1 MRKLIKKILKE
12 DEWDFVRDIKSNQDI
27 AQEIADE
34 TKIKNN
40 LLHTP
45 FRTFSPPFTLYSS
58 PSPFLYF
65 SISSP
70 FTKYCKEQ
78 YGLDNEDDINDV
90 WERYK
95 KLVRDKVNNINESD
109 EWDFVRDIKSNQ
121 DIAQEIADETKI
133 KNNLLHTPFRT
144 FSPPFTLY
152 SSPSPF
158 LYFSISSPFTKYCKE
173 QYGLDN
179 EDDINDVWE
188 RYEKLIKYRVN
199 NLNESDELDWIR
211 DIDPYIPFGD
221 AQVGNKYGVQVMD
234 RYLFEDVIDGCGE
247 VMEGIPNYVIVNK
260 KLLLNYNDIYCV
272 NRDSNL
278 IPYWDG
284 IKECLMLSFYNNR
297 GDHLLDHWLAPDDLI
312 RLKDTHK
319 NT

>member
-12 DEWDFVRDIKSNQDI
+12 DDWDFVRDIKSNQDI

-45 FRTFSPPFTLYSS
+45 FPLNLPLHPLTPKLFPPLFT
-58 PSPFLYF
+58 P
-65 SISSP
+65 
-70 FTKYCKEQ
+70 
-78 YGLDNEDDINDV
+78 
-90 WERYK
+90 
-95 KLVRDKVNNINESD
+95 
-109 EWDFVRDIKSNQ
+109 
-121 DIAQEIADETKI
+121 
-133 KNNLLHTPFRT
+133 
-144 FSPPFTLY
+144 
-152 SSPSPF
+152 
-158 LYFSISSPFTKYCKE
+158 SPFTKYCKE

-199 NLNESDELDWIR
+199 NLNESDELDWIKDIPALVDITPGMCLRDQQGTQWRVSGDVPPPPVPENFPKTDKNKWVWLLRTHTEGQKIIRRHPHPFKRVDLNDRLVVGDLSLCDNTLKESDELDWIR

-221 AQVGNKYGVQVMD
+221 AQVGKWYGVQIMD
-234 RYLFEDVIDGCGE
+234 RYLFEDVIDGCGD
-247 VMEGIPNYVIVNK
+247 MIEGIPNYIIVNK
-260 KLLLNYNDIYCV
+260 KAILNYNDVYCV

-284 IKECLMLSFYNNR
+284 TKECLKLEFYSKQGSF
-297 GDHLLDHWLAPDDLI
+297 LLDHWLAPDDLI
-312 RLKDTHK
+312 RLKDTYK

>member
-12 DEWDFVRDIKSNQDI
+12 DDWDFVRDIKSNQDI

-45 FRTFSPPFTLYSS
+45 SLILQKFPFIFFSPSTLPLLLS
-58 PSPFLYF
+58 PARSF
-65 SISSP
+65 I
-70 FTKYCKEQ
+70 KYGKEQ

-95 KLVRDKVNNINESD
+95 KLV
-109 EWDFVRDIKSNQ
+109 
-121 DIAQEIADETKI
+121 
-133 KNNLLHTPFRT
+133 
-144 FSPPFTLY
+144 
-152 SSPSPF
+152 
-158 LYFSISSPFTKYCKE
+158 
-173 QYGLDN
+173 
-179 EDDINDVWE
+179 
-188 RYEKLIKYRVN
+188 KYRVN
-199 NLNESDELDWIR
+199 NLNESDDLQWLKDIPALVDITPGMCLRDQQGTQWITMNPNNYPKTDKNKWAWLLRTHTEGQKMIRRQPHPFKRVDLNDRLVVGDLSLCDNTLKESDELDWIR

-221 AQVGNKYGVQVMD
+221 AQVGAKYGVQVMD
-234 RYLFEDVIDGCGE
+234 RYLFEDVIDGCGD
-247 VMEGIPNYVIVNK
+247 MIEGIPNYIIVNK
-260 KLLLNYNDIYCV
+260 KAILNYNDVYCV
-272 NRDSNL
+272 NRDSNV

-284 IKECLMLSFYNNR
+284 TKECLRLEFYSKQGSF
-297 GDHLLDHWLAPDDLI
+297 LLDHWLAPDDLI

>member
-12 DEWDFVRDIKSNQDI
+12 DDWDFVRDIKSNQDI
-27 AQEIADE
+27 AQEIADK

-40 LLHTP
+40 RLYHPPSSLNIL
-45 FRTFSPPFTLYSS
+45 FSHPS
-58 PSPFLYF
+58 PSLQLSFLSLLF
-65 SISSP
+65 P
-70 FTKYCKEQ
+70 HPLFTKYCKEQ

-95 KLVRDKVNNINESD
+95 
-109 EWDFVRDIKSNQ
+109 
-121 DIAQEIADETKI
+121 
-133 KNNLLHTPFRT
+133 
-144 FSPPFTLY
+144 
-152 SSPSPF
+152 
-158 LYFSISSPFTKYCKE
+158 
-173 QYGLDN
+173 
-179 EDDINDVWE
+179 
-188 RYEKLIKYRVN
+188 KLIKYRVN

-221 AQVGNKYGVQVMD
+221 AQVGKWYGVQIMD
-234 RYLFEDVIDGCGE
+234 RYLFEDVIDGCGD
-247 VMEGIPNYVIVNK
+247 MIEGIPNYIIVNK
-260 KLLLNYNDIYCV
+260 KALLQYNDVYCV

-284 IKECLMLSFYNNR
+284 TKECLMLSFYNKR

-312 RLKDTHK
+312 RLKDTYK

>member
-12 DEWDFVRDIKSNQDI
+12 DDWDFVRDIKSNQDI

-40 LLHTP
+40 LLYPP
-45 FRTFSPPFTLYSS
+45 FRLIHSLFAHSLLTFPPFSPLL
-58 PSPFLYF
+58 PSP
-65 SISSP
+65 SP

-78 YGLDNEDDINDV
+78 YGLDN
-90 WERYK
+90 K
-95 KLVRDKVNNINESD
+95 
-109 EWDFVRDIKSNQ
+109 
-121 DIAQEIADETKI
+121 
-133 KNNLLHTPFRT
+133 
-144 FSPPFTLY
+144 
-152 SSPSPF
+152 
-158 LYFSISSPFTKYCKE
+158 
-173 QYGLDN
+173 
-179 EDDINDVWE
+179 DDINDVWE

-199 NLNESDELDWIR
+199 NLNESDELQWIR
-211 DIDPYIPFGD
+211 DIEPYVTFED
-221 AQVGNKYGVQVMD
+221 AHVGGSYGVQIMD
-234 RYLFEDVIDGCGE
+234 RYLFEDVIDGCGD
-247 VMEGIPNYVIVNK
+247 MIEGIPNYVIVNK
-260 KLLLNYNDIYCV
+260 KAILNYNDVYCV

-284 IKECLMLSFYNNR
+284 IKECLMLSFYNKR

>member
-12 DEWDFVRDIKSNQDI
+12 NELQWINDVKSNQDI

-45 FRTFSPPFTLYSS
+45 FLLTYSLCPSLFPLLLSSPPYR
-58 PSPFLYF
+58 SPF
-65 SISSP
+65 
-70 FTKYCKEQ
+70 
-78 YGLDNEDDINDV
+78 N
-90 WERYK
+90 
-95 KLVRDKVNNINESD
+95 
-109 EWDFVRDIKSNQ
+109 
-121 DIAQEIADETKI
+121 
-133 KNNLLHTPFRT
+133 
-144 FSPPFTLY
+144 
-152 SSPSPF
+152 
-158 LYFSISSPFTKYCKE
+158 FTKYCKE

-221 AQVGNKYGVQVMD
+221 AQVGKWYGVQIMD
-234 RYLFEDVIDGCGE
+234 RYLFEDVIDGCGD
-247 VMEGIPNYVIVNK
+247 MIEGIPNYIIVNK
-260 KLLLNYNDIYCV
+260 KALLQYNDVYCV

-284 IKECLMLSFYNNR
+284 TKECLMLSFYNKR

-312 RLKDTHK
+312 RLKDTYK

>member
-12 DEWDFVRDIKSNQDI
+12 DDWDFVRDIKSNQDI

-45 FRTFSPPFTLYSS
+45 FPLFFPLQALTLKLFPSTLSP
-58 PSPFLYF
+58 
-65 SISSP
+65 SP

-109 EWDFVRDIKSNQ
+109 DLQ
-121 DIAQEIADETKI
+121 
-133 KNNLLHTPFRT
+133 
-144 FSPPFTLY
+144 
-152 SSPSPF
+152 
-158 LYFSISSPFTKYCKE
+158 
-173 QYGLDN
+173 
-179 EDDINDVWE
+179 
-188 RYEKLIKYRVN
+188 
-199 NLNESDELDWIR
+199 WIR
-211 DIDPYIPFGD
+211 DTEPYTPFD
-221 AQVGNKYGVQVMD
+221 EAVVGNKYGVQVMD
-234 RYLFEDVIDGCGE
+234 RYLFEDIIDGCGE

-260 KLLLNYNDIYCV
+260 KLLLNWHDIYCV

-284 IKECLMLSFYNNR
+284 IKECLMLSFYNKR
-297 GDHLLDHWLAPDDLI
+297 GDHLLDHWLAPDNLI
-312 RLKDTHK
+312 KFIN

>member
-45 FRTFSPPFTLYSS
+45 SLILQKFPFIFFSPSTLPLLHSPASS
-58 PSPFLYF
+58 
-65 SISSP
+65 

-95 KLVRDKVNNINESD
+95 KLVRD
-109 EWDFVRDIKSNQ
+109 
-121 DIAQEIADETKI
+121 
-133 KNNLLHTPFRT
+133 
-144 FSPPFTLY
+144 
-152 SSPSPF
+152 
-158 LYFSISSPFTKYCKE
+158 
-173 QYGLDN
+173 
-179 EDDINDVWE
+179 
-188 RYEKLIKYRVN
+188 RVN

-284 IKECLMLSFYNNR
+284 IKECLMLSFYNKR

>member
-1 MRKLIKKILKE
+1 MRKLIKKILNESSELDWVKDVKSNQDIAQEIADETKIKDGLSHTPSLILQKFPFIFFSPSTLPLLHSPARSFIKYGKE
-12 DEWDFVRDIKSNQDI
+12 QYGLDNEDDINDVWERYKKLVRDKVNNINESDDWDFVRDIKSNQDI

-95 KLVRDKVNNINESD
+95 KLIKYRVNNINESD
-109 EWDFVRDIKSNQ
+109 DLQ
-121 DIAQEIADETKI
+121 
-133 KNNLLHTPFRT
+133 
-144 FSPPFTLY
+144 
-152 SSPSPF
+152 
-158 LYFSISSPFTKYCKE
+158 
-173 QYGLDN
+173 
-179 EDDINDVWE
+179 
-188 RYEKLIKYRVN
+188 
-199 NLNESDELDWIR
+199 WIR
-211 DIDPYIPFGD
+211 DTEPYTPFD
-221 AQVGNKYGVQVMD
+221 EAVVGNKYGVQVMD
-234 RYLFEDVIDGCGE
+234 RYLFEDIIDGCGE

-284 IKECLMLSFYNNR
+284 IKECLMLSFYNKR
-297 GDHLLDHWLAPDDLI
+297 GDHLLDHWLAPDNLI
-312 RLKDTHK
+312 KFIN

>member
-12 DEWDFVRDIKSNQDI
+12 DDWDFVRDIKSNQDI

-95 KLVRDKVNNINESD
+95 KLIKYRVNNINESD
-109 EWDFVRDIKSNQ
+109 DLQ
-121 DIAQEIADETKI
+121 
-133 KNNLLHTPFRT
+133 
-144 FSPPFTLY
+144 
-152 SSPSPF
+152 
-158 LYFSISSPFTKYCKE
+158 
-173 QYGLDN
+173 
-179 EDDINDVWE
+179 
-188 RYEKLIKYRVN
+188 
-199 NLNESDELDWIR
+199 WIR
-211 DIDPYIPFGD
+211 DIEPYVTFED
-221 AQVGNKYGVQVMD
+221 AHVGGSYGVQIMD
-234 RYLFEDVIDGCGE
+234 RYIFEDVIDGCGD
-247 VMEGIPNYVIVNK
+247 MIEGIPNYIIVNK
-260 KLLLNYNDIYCV
+260 KALLQYNDVYCV
-272 NRDSNL
+272 NRDSNV

-284 IKECLMLSFYNNR
+284 TKECLRLEFYSKQGSF
-297 GDHLLDHWLAPDDLI
+297 LLDHWLAPDNLI
-312 RLKDTHK
+312 RLKDTQRFNHTHK